1 MKENPDIKRKR
12 SAFTLIELLVVIAI
26 IAILAA
32 MLLPALS
39 KAKGKALHIGC
50 INNVRQI
57 AMGNPL
63 FAGDNEDQLPCAQY
77 QDASG
82 NYVNWIDDIGQ
93 YFGSKGRPTP
103 GAALPGSPVVQCPAH
118 HPNPAA
124 ASVNGFC
131 SYVPMIYGNGP
142 PIYSTTAKQNVWTWY
157 NGPLLYPRRKLSQI
171 NGASEVATLTEMSID
186 KNYGGALGF
195 YQAMNVALQVDK
207 DSVGTQSGW
216 TDANN
221 ITRTIHGGR
230 VSYAFVDGHAEAF
243 KWNDARVIGT
253 GTTNAPGGIW
263 TIMQGD

>member
-1 MKENPDIKRKR
+1 MKENSDLKRKQR
-12 SAFTLIELLVVIAI
+12 AFTLIELLVVIAI

-39 KAKGKALHIGC
+39 KAKAKALHIGC

-63 FAGDNEDQLPCAQY
+63 FAGDNEDKLPCAQY
-77 QDASG
+77 QEEAG

-93 YFGSKGRPTP
+93 YFGSKGRPTA
-103 GAALPGSPVVQCPAH
+103 GAALPASQVLQCPAH
-118 HPNPAA
+118 HPNTAA

-131 SYVPMIYGNGP
+131 SYVPMIYGNGA
-142 PIYSTTAKQNVWTWY
+142 PIYSPNAKQNVWTWY
-157 NGPLLYPRRKLSQI
+157 NGPLIYPRRKLAQI
-171 NGASEVATLTEMSID
+171 NGQSDVATLTEMCID

-195 YQAMNVALQVDK
+195 YQAVNVTLQVDK

-216 TDANN
+216 PDANN
-221 ITRTIHGGR
+221 ITKTIHGGR
-230 VSYAFVDGHAEAF
+230 VSYAFVDGHAESF
-243 KWNDARVIGT
+243 KWDDAKVIGT